1 MGSEESPVI
10 AWLEGVLREKL
21 PTRVVVDVRG
31 VGYALHVPLSTF
43 AALPD
48 TGKNVSMHV
57 HTHVRD
63 DALLLYGFATAYE
76 REAFE
81 LLLRANRVGPKLAQT
96 ILSGIAPGVL
106 VGALRRGEVKVL
118 RGVPGIGP
126 KMAERMAVELRE
138 PAEALQD
145 PGDASIDPATSGR
158 PAAADEALSALLNL
172 GYPRAQAERTVEVA
186 VEEAGDEA
194 DIETLIRMAL
204 KGLAP

>member
-1 MGSEESPVI
+1 MI
-10 AWLEGVLREKL
+10 AWMEGVLREKQ
-21 PTRVVVDVRG
+21 PTRVVIDVRG

-43 AALPD
+43 AVLPD
-48 TGKNVSMHV
+48 TGKSVSMHV

-63 DALLLYGFATAYE
+63 DALLLYGFATAFE
-76 REAFE
+76 RDVFE

-96 ILSGIAPGVL
+96 ILSGIAAGVL

-138 PAEALQD
+138 PAEALEEPEGEGATAAI
-145 PGDASIDPATSGR
+145 PGGH
-158 PAAADEALSALLNL
+158 AAAGEALSALLNL
-172 GYPRAQAERTVEVA
+172 GYPRAQAERTVEAA

-194 DIETLIRMAL
+194 SIETLIRVAL
-204 KGLAP
+204 RGLAP

>member
-1 MGSEESPVI
+1 MI
-10 AWLEGVLREKL
+10 AWLEGVLREKE
-21 PTRVVVDVRG
+21 PTRVIVDVRG

-48 TGKNVSMHV
+48 VGKSVSMHV

-76 REAFE
+76 LATFE

-106 VGALRRGEVKVL
+106 IGALRRGEVKVL

-138 PAEALQD
+138 PAESLVA
-145 PGDASIDPATSGR
+145 PEGDGAGTLSPRRNA
-158 PAAADEALSALLNL
+158 PADEALSALVNL
-172 GYPRAQAERTVEVA
+172 GYPRAQAERTVEAA

-194 DIETLIRMAL
+194 GIETLIRVAL
-204 KGLAP
+204 RGLAS

>member
-1 MGSEESPVI
+1 VI
-10 AWLEGVLREKL
+10 AWMEGVLREKQ
-21 PTRVVVDVRG
+21 PTRVVIDVRG

-43 AALPD
+43 AVLPD
-48 TGKNVSMHV
+48 TGKSVSMHV

-76 REAFE
+76 RDAFE
-81 LLLRANRVGPKLAQT
+81 LLLRANRVGPRLAQT

-106 VGALRRGEVKVL
+106 VRALRHGEVKVL

-138 PAEALQD
+138 PAESLEEREGEGEGTLA
-145 PGDASIDPATSGR
+145 SGR
-158 PAAADEALSALLNL
+158 HAAADEALSALLNL
-172 GYPRAQAERTVEVA
+172 GYPRARAERTVEAA

-194 DIETLIRMAL
+194 GIETLIRVAL
-204 KGLAP
+204 RGLAP

>member
-1 MGSEESPVI
+1 M
-10 AWLEGVLREKL
+10 EGVLREKQ
-21 PTRVVVDVRG
+21 PTRVVIDVRG

-43 AALPD
+43 AVLPD
-48 TGKNVSMHV
+48 TGKSVSMHV

-76 REAFE
+76 RDAFE
-81 LLLRANRVGPKLAQT
+81 LLLRANRVGPRLAQT

-106 VGALRRGEVKVL
+106 VRALRHGEVKVL

-138 PAEALQD
+138 PAESLEEREGEGAGTL
-145 PGDASIDPATSGR
+145 ASGR
-158 PAAADEALSALLNL
+158 HAAADEALSALLNL
-172 GYPRAQAERTVEVA
+172 GYPRARAERTVEAA

-194 DIETLIRMAL
+194 GIETLIRVAL
-204 KGLAP
+204 RGLAP